1 MALPSFAT
9 RYLDTMVSTAI
20 DTYSKDPVN
29 ALTDSGEKFMKSAAQ
44 LGRIFMVND
53 SEAVRH
59 PIMYGGGENSSL
71 YTPDGPAATDTG
83 VIDGDPAYNQLSANA
98 HEVLTHARFEL
109 QAGTR
114 NINFPQSQP
123 PGNIID
129 YVSNVVKANMM
140 EILNE
145 EEILFLNGKP
155 AASPGAGTA
164 NGAFPGD
171 GDYSEGYPVS
181 LPALLFGSSNPTS
194 LDATGDTTAEAFGA
208 IKTDDV
214 ARWQP
219 YHVQADAAAGT
230 PATDSSTMISD
241 LQKAVLNATYSEVER
256 PTHVYV
262 TLAQFE
268 KFLDLLRDSAALP
281 DPVRTDMGK
290 EGTIPFGGVT
300 IDWSRYLKAD
310 VIYDL
315 IDAENTTA
323 SLPIIGLNWNSLR
336 LNTVRAGGISGDGLG
351 FIRQIGDLQPHPL
364 KSNVF
369 KRIEWKRQW
378 SVDNG
383 RRSFFFIYGNETVA

>member
-1 MALPSFAT
+1 MAIPSFAT

-59 PIMYGGGENSSL
+59 PIMYGGGEFSSL
-71 YTPDGPAATDTG
+71 YTPDGPGTGAGPG
-83 VIDGDPAYNQLSANA
+83 VILGDPAYNQLSASA

-123 PGNIID
+123 PGNLID

-140 EILNE
+140 EILSE

-155 AASPGAGTA
+155 AASPGAGVA

-171 GDYSEGYPVS
+171 GDYNEGYPVS

-194 LDATGDTTAEAFGA
+194 LDPTGDTTDEAFGA
-208 IKTDDV
+208 IKTADV

-219 YHVQADAAAGT
+219 YHVQQSG
-230 PATDSSTMISD
+230 
-241 LQKAVLNATYSEVER
+241 
-256 PTHVYV
+256 
-262 TLAQFE
+262 
-268 KFLDLLRDSAALP
+268 
-281 DPVRTDMGK
+281 
-290 EGTIPFGGVT
+290 
-300 IDWSRYLKAD
+300 
-310 VIYDL
+310 
-315 IDAENTTA
+315 A
-323 SLPIIGLNWNSLR
+323 SL
-336 LNTVRAGGISGDGLG
+336 GI
-351 FIRQIGDLQPHPL
+351 FTR
-364 KSNVF
+364 
-369 KRIEWKRQW
+369 
-378 SVDNG
+378 
-383 RRSFFFIYGNETVA
+383 